1 MAQKKK
7 TQHKNT
13 IKTCSSSGIV
23 NLFFSTVNSIIYYSN
38 YHVSSSVLKE
48 HFHKTIMYVHG
59 HITIVTKQPWR
70 YKQNPL
76 SK

>member
-7 TQHKNT
+7 NQHKNT

-48 HFHKTIMYVHG
+48 HFHKTILYVHG
-59 HITIVTKQPWR
+59 HITIMTKQPWR